1 MSGAFNGG
9 SFHKAPARSSL
20 IENLFLWML
29 LFFVGLFF
37 CAGAVMYKMETADKS
52 DDNNVIS
59 YDRIQVSLEV
69 EKPKP
74 QVKEKPKP
82 VPKKIAEEAV
92 PIDLT
97 EKPPVIEKEE
107 IKEEEQIQPPPQ
119 QERQVRQVYGLRK
132 VYSQGLGAGGSS
144 DDAIVGKLGN
154 TLNKDFDTLTAAD
167 SDLKGQPGTAPAAA
181 PAPVSAA
188 SVTKYPRLK
197 SGFRNLKPQYSKEML
212 ANRVEGTVRV
222 RIMIGSDGTVKRI
235 EVLSDIGYD
244 SAEIARAFLMDL
256 QFEPAMRGETA
267 VSVWIPFS
275 IRFELI

>member
-1 MSGAFNGG
+1 MSGP
-9 SFHKAPARSSL
+9 FHKTIKRSSL
-20 IENLFLWML
+20 TENLFSWIL
-29 LFFVGLFF
+29 LLFVGLFF
-37 CAGAVMYKMETADKS
+37 CGGVIMHKMEIANKS
-52 DDNNVIS
+52 DDSVIM
-59 YDRIQVSLEV
+59 YDRIETSFVME
-69 EKPKP
+69 EPKP
-74 QVKEKPKP
+74 EPPKP
-82 VPKKIAEEAV
+82 EVKKPAPSPAPRIVETA

-107 IKEEEQIQPPPQ
+107 IKEEEVQPP
-119 QERQVRQVYGLRK
+119 QEEQRQVRQVYGLRK

-144 DDAIVGKLGN
+144 QDAIVGKLGN
-154 TLNKDFDTLTAAD
+154 TLNKDFDTLTATD
-167 SDLKGQPGTAPAAA
+167 SDLKGGQGGTAPAA
-181 PAPVSAA
+181 APVSAA

-197 SGFRNLKPQYSKEML
+197 SNFRNRKPQYSKEML

-222 RIMIGSDGTVKRI
+222 RIMIGADGTVKRI

-256 QFEPAMRGETA
+256 QFEPAMRGDTA